1 VSGTITGLSIAPG
14 ATYRIRWA
22 DIDRGG
28 SAADD
33 GLAVDDLSIVPG
45 GPTVSTTVSVWNWTT
60 SSWTQIAG
68 PTPVGVADVTV
79 ANNTLVPASP
89 PGSWANYIGT
99 GANQG
104 SVRVR
109 VLSTGVSGATAN
121 FVTGGNLMRLVYT
134 AP

>member
-14 ATYRIRWA
+14 GTYRVRWA
-22 DIDRGG
+22 DVDRGG

-33 GLAVDDLSIVPG
+33 GLAVDDLSITPG
-45 GPTVSTTVSVWNWTT
+45 GPTVSTTVSVWNWGT

-68 PTPVGVADVTV
+68 PTPVGATDITV

-89 PGSWANYIGT
+89 PGSWADYIGT
-99 GANQG
+99 GANKG
-104 SVRVR
+104 LVRVR
-109 VLSTGVSGATAN
+109 VLSTGVSGATAS